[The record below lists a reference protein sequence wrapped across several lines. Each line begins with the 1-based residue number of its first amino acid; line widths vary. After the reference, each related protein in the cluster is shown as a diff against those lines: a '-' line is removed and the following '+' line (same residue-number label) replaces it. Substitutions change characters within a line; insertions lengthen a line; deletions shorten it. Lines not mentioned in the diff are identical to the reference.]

1 MFDAL
6 YQSAWPLMIQL
17 LNVTAQSLGA
27 NNYQGRSY
35 ALLSRYYTKG
45 AELQLVMEILYQ
57 RSGATP
63 CYGDIILNGR
73 SYASLWRYYTKEAE
87 LRIIMEIVYQRG
99 GAMPRYGDI
108 IPKGQSY
115 ASLWILYQRD
125 GNMRCYGDIIPKETN
140 SLSG

>member
-1 MFDAL
+1 MPRYGDII
-6 YQSAWPLMIQL
+6 PK
-17 LNVTAQSLGA
+17 
-27 NNYQGRSY
+27 GRSY
-35 ALLSRYYTKG
+35 ALLSRYYTKE
-45 AELQLVMEILYQ
+45 AELRIAIEILYQ
-57 RSGATP
+57 RGGAATRDGDIVP
-63 CYGDIILNGR
+63 KERSYTFYGDIILNGR

-87 LRIIMEIVYQRG
+87 LRIIMKIVYQRG

>member
-108 IPKGQSY
+108 IPKGRSY
-115 ASLWILYQRD
+115 ALLSRYYTKGAELHLVMEILY
-125 GNMRCYGDIIPKETN
+125 
-140 SLSG
+140 